1 MDEAIRYLKTKEQDK
16 YSSTQ
21 ILNVGLN
28 SEQEF
33 DYNLKA
39 KCLMKAT
46 LSDVVVLNLQ
56 SRGNIRVYQLWDYR
70 FPWE

>member
-1 MDEAIRYLKTKEQDK
+1 
-16 YSSTQ
+16 
-21 ILNVGLN
+21 
-28 SEQEF
+28 
-33 DYNLKA
+33 
-39 KCLMKAT
+39 MKAT